1 MILRISVLAAGL
13 TRRLSSKSAKNLSLL
28 QNYFSASLKYHSYP
42 VLYLKIK
49 FKPGF
54 LNFHVGKAKTGNLW
68 THFGYT
74 SPIAWVFDLSL

>member
-1 MILRISVLAAGL
+1 M
-13 TRRLSSKSAKNLSLL
+13 SLL

>member
-1 MILRISVLAAGL
+1 MPLQINRLLMSEPLGVLFMIHQALVS
-13 TRRLSSKSAKNLSLL
+13 TRTLEEP
-28 QNYFSASLKYHSYP
+28 LKYHSYP